1 MILIL
6 AILTLLGTLRLR
18 RRAVAAA
25 AGPIIDE
32 EAVR

>member
-6 AILTLLGTLRLR
+6 AILTLLGTLGSR
-18 RRAVAAA
+18 RRAVAAV
-25 AGPIIDE
+25 AGQIIGE